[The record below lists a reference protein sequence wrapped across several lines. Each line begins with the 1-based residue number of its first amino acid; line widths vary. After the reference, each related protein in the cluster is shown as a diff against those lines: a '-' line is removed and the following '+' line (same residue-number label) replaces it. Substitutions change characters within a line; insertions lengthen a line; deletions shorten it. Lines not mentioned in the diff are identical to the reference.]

1 MTRSSPRTQRR
12 GETLEVSGTNR
23 AARSSRLQGSAEIET
38 ELQVAR
44 RAVETLKEDTSP
56 RGRCVAVEVIAA
68 HGASGA
74 QRLTPRMG

>member
-1 MTRSSPRTQRR
+1 M
-12 GETLEVSGTNR
+12 
-23 AARSSRLQGSAEIET
+23 
-38 ELQVAR
+38 AR